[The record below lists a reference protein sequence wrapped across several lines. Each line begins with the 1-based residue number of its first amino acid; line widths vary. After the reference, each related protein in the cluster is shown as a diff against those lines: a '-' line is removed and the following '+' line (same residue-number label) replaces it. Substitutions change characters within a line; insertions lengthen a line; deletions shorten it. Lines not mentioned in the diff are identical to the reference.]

1 MRISFIGTTQIAEKF
16 ARHIYN
22 FSKEQQCK
30 NDYYKLKLG
39 GFYCLP
45 TTEVTR
51 IALPLNCKI
60 YVNLEDIVTD
70 NDIIGILCS
79 DGRIKQYVSQFA
91 KLKITNKIFFHLNNK
106 FNCDILDNGYE
117 NTYASLYSLIN
128 FQTIVPNRLSEYPFV
143 MEGKGDKIQEFST
156 ILNENGFN
164 VSYISRANAQ
174 TFLAASKML
183 EMNLVSALSGANT
196 AIMASTGIS
205 LNSYSP
211 ILKYI
216 MGQMLADRDEYI
228 NKSIAKHLNALTV
241 DSYFKSIERLD
252 MPDYTK
258 MNKYACDICTRLSD
272 IKNED
277 KHEIGLVTK
286 KHCR

>member
-16 ARHIYN
+16 AAHIFNYA
-22 FSKEQQCK
+22 KEQQI
-30 NDYYKLKLG
+30 NSDYYKLKLG
-39 GFYCLP
+39 GFYCFP

-60 YVNLEDIVTD
+60 YVNLEDMVED
-70 NDIIGILCS
+70 NDIIGILCTENK
-79 DGRIKQYVSQFA
+79 IKQFVNCFS
-91 KLKITNKIFFHLNNK
+91 KLKVKNKIFFHLSNK
-106 FNCDILDNGYE
+106 FNCDILNNGYE
-117 NTYASLYSLIN
+117 NTCASLYSLIN
-128 FQTIVPNRLSEYPFV
+128 FQTTVPNKISDYPFV
-143 MEGKGDKIQEFST
+143 MEGTGDKLKEFAT

-164 VSYISRANAQ
+164 VSCVSRANAQ

-183 EMNLVSALSGANT
+183 EMNLVSALSSANT

-211 ILKYI
+211 ILKRI
-216 MGQMLADRDEYI
+216 MDMMLTDRDGYI
-228 NKSIAKHLNALTV
+228 NKGIAKHLNALTV
-241 DSYFKSIERLD
+241 DSYFKSIGRLD

-272 IKNED
+272 IKNDD
-277 KHEIGLVTK
+277 KQEIGLVTK